1 MLYWCHRYE
10 NTSKEFQEHIFDNNS
25 SIRPLPADPGHESDW
40 QNQENHQKVAKN
52 AIFQKSIFFYM
63 VAGNMIFGRKL
74 ALWGPESTQ
83 KPYIDHPT
91 QYGDIWQKVKKI
103 GFLTPKIVIKIFSKS
118 IFFADEARPPNQ
130 YWGSIH
136 HIGAPKAPL
145 SCCIGHTPSY
155 RNLALKIPKKS
166 KKTPFFAK
174 VLFLLLLLRFGCW

>member
-1 MLYWCHRYE
+1 
-10 NTSKEFQEHIFDNNS
+10 
-25 SIRPLPADPGHESDW
+25 
-40 QNQENHQKVAKN
+40 
-52 AIFQKSIFFYM
+52 
-63 VAGNMIFGRKL
+63 MIFGRKL

-103 GFLTPKIVIKIFSKS
+103 GFLTSKIVIKNFSKS

-155 RNLALKIPKKS
+155 RNLALQIPKKS
-166 KKTPFFAK
+166 KKPSFFLRKCCFCCFCCVFSVANVVFQNLQNLEILLPIFFIRRLVKKLFHFEGMFRQGAFFLVYIIAK
-174 VLFLLLLLRFGCW
+174 ALKIE